1 MIAQEIK
8 NTNLTQSIVEAM
20 EAVSK
25 LSSNELTFDQFL
37 EVPLMQNM
45 ASQMA
50 TGRSLKF
57 LLPAFPAKS
66 PSPVKTSGALPDFGE
81 VIALQALN
89 EMCAKITANYKPGAQ
104 VVICSDG
111 RVFSD
116 VVNVSDKTI
125 DAYSEGIQSIIN
137 EFNLTHLS
145 TFSLEDLYPN
155 LSGPEL
161 RNRLLW
167 QFAKSIEEVRH
178 QVIEDRH
185 YQGLFNGMHK
195 FMVEDRMG
203 IPTVKS
209 KNQINK
215 ETKSA
220 TYELMRRSDAWSALL
235 NHYFKG
241 ALRLSIHPYPHT
253 HEKFGVK
260 LVSSSSKW
268 ATPWH
273 NVTVKV
279 KDKYELMHLAE
290 AERLGAEK
298 KVFGGKYVFFEA

>member
-1 MIAQEIK
+1 MVAQETTIS
-8 NTNLTQSIVEAM
+8 NFTHSIVEAM

-25 LSSNELTFDQFL
+25 LSSNELKFEQFL
-37 EVPLMQNM
+37 EIPLMQSM
-45 ASQMA
+45 ASQMLEGK
-50 TGRSLKF
+50 TLKF

-66 PSPVKTSGALPDFGE
+66 PSPVKTAGALPDFGE
-81 VIALQALN
+81 VIALRALN
-89 EMCAKITANYKPGAQ
+89 EMCAKISANYEPGAH

-116 VVNVSDKTI
+116 VVNVSDETI
-125 DAYSEGIQSIIN
+125 DEYSEGIQNIIN

-155 LSGPEL
+155 LPGPEL
-161 RNRLLW
+161 RDRLLW
-167 QFAKSIEEVRH
+167 QFAKSVEEVRH
-178 QVIEDRH
+178 QVIQDQN

-203 IPTVKS
+203 LPTEKS

-273 NVTVKV
+273 NVTVKMN
-279 KDKYELMHLAE
+279 DKYELMHLAE
-290 AERLGAEK
+290 AQKLGAQR